1 MFYPYYPYQLCII
14 EKGRHLLIKVGIL
27 VLVQFRNKMSLKHR
41 DVLRHLLI
49 LEKVVMDIAE
59 TTTQSVKTPQA
70 DLTSKVE

>member
-1 MFYPYYPYQLCII
+1 
-14 EKGRHLLIKVGIL
+14 
-27 VLVQFRNKMSLKHR
+27 MSLKHR